1 MYNEIVVVEGIQDE
15 ERLKK
20 FFPNIE
26 TVSVNGS
33 EISKDCIDMLKE
45 LSKTRKLILFF
56 DPDSPGKR
64 IRNIISEQIPNVS
77 HACIK
82 KSDAISKNKKKVGVE
97 HASKEIIVE
106 ALENILT
113 PNNEESTLTI
123 NDLYNLGLNGSPN
136 SKELRMKVCEKYH
149 LDNPNAKAL
158 LKRLN
163 MLKVSIEEV
172 KSIL

>member
-1 MYNEIVVVEGIQDE
+1 MYNEIVVVEGIHDE

-77 HACIK
+77 HAFIK
-82 KSDAISKNKKKVGVE
+82 KRSELSMHQNK
-97 HASKEIIVE
+97 
-106 ALENILT
+106 
-113 PNNEESTLTI
+113 
-123 NDLYNLGLNGSPN
+123 
-136 SKELRMKVCEKYH
+136 
-149 LDNPNAKAL
+149 
-158 LKRLN
+158 
-163 MLKVSIEEV
+163 
-172 KSIL
+172 